1 MKKFGLIGGI
11 GPESTV
17 EYYLQI
23 VKRYRELTGSK
34 AYPDFLIK
42 SVDMNEI
49 LIHVAS
55 GNHKVLVTFLK
66 DEINE
71 IEKANVHFSAIAS
84 NTPHIVFDALKKEVS
99 IPLISIVEET
109 CKKTKALK
117 LKKVGLLG
125 TISTM
130 TSGFYQKTGEK
141 YGIEI
146 ITPLEDQMKYI
157 HDKYI
162 NELLFRNI
170 KQETKKELIHI
181 VNDLCENHE
190 IEGLIL
196 GGTELPLILS
206 EDDFKDIQVM
216 DTTKIHVE
224 AIVNMMLSE

>member
-23 VKRYRELTGSK
+23 VKRFKEITGSNS
-34 AYPDFLIK
+34 YPDFLIK
-42 SVDMNEI
+42 SVDMNKI
-49 LIHVAS
+49 LTYVS
-55 GNHKVLVTFLK
+55 GKDYKALITFLK
-66 DEINE
+66 DKINE
-71 IEKANVHFSAIAS
+71 VGEIDFSAIAS
-84 NTPHIVFDALKKEVS
+84 NTPHIVFDELSKEVN

-109 CKKTKALK
+109 CKATKTKGFE
-117 LKKVGLLG
+117 KVGLLG
-125 TISTM
+125 TYSTM
-130 TSGFYQKTGEK
+130 TSGFYQKAGNK

-146 ITPLEDQMKYI
+146 IIPSESQMNYI

-170 KQETKKELIHI
+170 KSSTKKELLSI
-181 VNDLCENHE
+181 VNDLYKNHA

-206 EDDFKDIQVM
+206 QDDFKNIQIM

-224 AIVNMMLSE
+224 AIVKMMLSE